1 MKKDWVYSILIIFEI
16 VLGFAY
22 GFLLQNI
29 IPAEV
34 CLFVAFLVPFFVIS
48 ISSKSQREVY
58 VNQRE
63 VYVKLIE
70 TSVLSL
76 ILAAVFIAVFF
87 GGNQF
92 RGEFI
97 GEYDVIV
104 EYVNGKGGGY
114 ADFTTPQGN
123 KGSVDLHDY
132 RPIIVD
138 DDYVAVGDT
147 IRVREYKGLFKEL
160 YYIFVEEIH

>member
-1 MKKDWVYSILIIFEI
+1 MKKDWILIIFEI

-34 CLFVAFLVPFFVIS
+34 CLFVAFLVPFFVIA
-48 ISSKSQREVY
+48 ISFK
-58 VNQRE
+58 NQRK
-63 VYVKLIE
+63 VYVKMIE
-70 TSVLSL
+70 TFVLSL
-76 ILAAVFIAVFF
+76 LLMAVFIAVFF
-87 GGNQF
+87 GVNQW

-104 EYVNGKGGGY
+104 EYVNGRGGGY

-123 KGSVDLHDY
+123 EGRVDLHDY

-138 DDYVAVGDT
+138 AYVDVGDT
-147 IRVREYKGLFKEL
+147 IRVREYKGIFNEL
-160 YYIFVEEIH
+160 YYVFVEEIH

>member
-1 MKKDWVYSILIIFEI
+1 MKKIWIYFILIIFEI
-16 VLGFAY
+16 ALGLAY
-22 GFLLQNI
+22 GFLLQNTV
-29 IPAEV
+29 PVEV

-58 VNQRE
+58 V
-63 VYVKLIE
+63 KLIE
-70 TSVLSL
+70 VLVLSL
-76 ILAAVFIAVFF
+76 LLMAVFIAVFF

-104 EYVNGKGGGY
+104 EYVNGRGGGY

-123 KGSVDLHDY
+123 EGSVDLHDY

-138 DDYVAVGDT
+138 DDYVDVGDT
-147 IRVREYKGLFKEL
+147 IRVREYKGILNEL
-160 YYIFVEEIH
+160 YYVFVEEIH